1 MILKFEGKHV
11 VISKSIRKIVEE
23 LINDNN
29 YSDEIIEY
37 EEPSP
42 KSSFKKYKR

>member
-1 MILKFEGKHV
+1 MILKFEGKHIT
-11 VISKSIRKIVEE
+11 ISKSLRKIVEE
-23 LINDNN
+23 LINDDN

-42 KSSFKKYKR
+42 KKHFKNYRR